1 MKAILEFKLPEDKTD
16 FELANEGTKWW
27 SVAWNMDQ
35 WLRSQIKY
43 APDEMSDDKFEAFE
57 ECRVQLRELVDE
69 YNLDLDK

>member
-1 MKAILEFKLPEDKTD
+1 MKAILEFNLPEDQTD
-16 FELANEGTKWW
+16 FEFASQGSKWW
-27 SVAWNMDQ
+27 SVAWNMDK

-57 ECRVQLRELVDE
+57 ECREQLRELIDE